1 MKKWFANKPWKAWRT
16 RKATF
21 VYMMIVSS
29 IAIIYSAVMMQFHID
44 VSEWL
49 DLVLN
54 FCKFVVGTGTVI
66 VLIPNVE
73 SLANFLLAKNAGE
86 TIEDEDDSDDE
97 DDDEEAAG

>member
-21 VYMMIVSS
+21 VYMMIVST

-44 VSEWL
+44 VSGWL
-49 DLVLN
+49 ELVLN

-66 VLIPNVE
+66 VLLPNVE
-73 SLANFLLAKNAGE
+73 SLTNFLLAKNAGE
-86 TIEDEDDSDDE
+86 TIEEEDDSD
-97 DDDEEAAG
+97 EAAG